1 VPVELMIL
9 LTEGCPNAPILEERL
24 AAVLAGR
31 PGVRVRRKVITDED
45 QAARWEMRG
54 SPALLV
60 DGADPF
66 AAPGIPPGLSCRIY
80 RDEHGRADEAPLA
93 AALRRVLAEATDG

>member
-1 VPVELMIL
+1 MIL

-45 QAARWEMRG
+45 QAARWEMHG
-54 SPALLV
+54 SPTLLV

-66 AAPGIPPGLSCRIY
+66 AAPGIPAGPVVPDL
-80 RDEHGRADEAPLA
+80 P
-93 AALRRVLAEATDG
+93 